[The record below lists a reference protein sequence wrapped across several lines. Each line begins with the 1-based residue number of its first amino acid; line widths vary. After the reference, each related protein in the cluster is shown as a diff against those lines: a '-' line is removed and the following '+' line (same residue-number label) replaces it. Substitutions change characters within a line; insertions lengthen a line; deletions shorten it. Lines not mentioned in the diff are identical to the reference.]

1 MSSSVVPLRR
11 PGRPAF
17 DQANRETAD
26 RFRDACRRAS
36 LSKTSKTPLWQQVC
50 DRLERIIEAGV
61 VAPNSRIPSEQALAE
76 MFGVSRPVIRNALQ
90 TLAAKGLVVK
100 VHRKGVFVGAP
111 PLQTDFLTSNLSVYD
126 DIVSRGHK
134 IDSDTFLFER
144 TTPNE
149 DERNALQ
156 LEPGET
162 VVRIGRV
169 FWLNGRAITYT
180 HMSLHGGRLPGFET
194 LDIEDRS
201 VLGLVRERYGL
212 RLNRVERW
220 FEATLAPPDVAK
232 AMDAAVGTPM
242 IMIESIAHDTD
253 NMPLEYYRAY
263 YNSQI
268 ARMHLSISD

>member
-17 DQANRETAD
+17 DQTDKETAD
-26 RFRDACRRAS
+26 RFRDASRRAS

-50 DRLERIIEAGV
+50 AALEQMIEDGV
-61 VAPNSRIPSEQALAE
+61 VEPNSRIPSEQALAE

-134 IDSDTFLFER
+134 IASDTFLFER
-144 TTPNE
+144 TAPNE

-156 LEPGET
+156 LAPDET

-169 FWLNGRAITYT
+169 FRLNGRAITYT
-180 HMSLHGGRLPGFET
+180 HMSLHGGKLPGFET

-201 VLGLVRERYGL
+201 ILGLIRERYGR
-212 RLNRVERW
+212 RLCKVERW
-220 FEATLAPPDVAK
+220 FEATIVPADVAK
-232 AMDAAVGTPM
+232 AMDVSAGTPM
-242 IMIESIAHDTD
+242 IMIESIAQDTE
-253 NMPLEYYRAY
+253 NTPLEYYRAY

-268 ARMHLSISD
+268 ARMHLSIAD